1 MPALRRLSAFLSLL
15 FVVTAAGALTSCR
28 RPAPRTEDITIW
40 QRRGA
45 WTGRGLVQTEPFIST
60 TGLLRLTWEARGAS
74 APNAGTFR
82 LIVHSDVS
90 GRPLLVAVDRH
101 GPGHDV
107 AYVTE
112 DPRTFF
118 LVIESENLDWSVEV
132 DEGLPG
138 RKVVSDPRD

>member
-1 MPALRRLSAFLSLL
+1 MPALRRPSAILSLL

-28 RPAPRTEDITIW
+28 PPAPPPEDITIW

-45 WTGRGLVQTEPFIST
+45 WTGRGLTQTEPFIST

-82 LIVHSDVS
+82 LILHSDVS
-90 GRPLLVAVDRH
+90 GRPLVVVVDRH

-112 DPRTFF
+112 DPRSFF
-118 LVIESENLDWSVEV
+118 LVIESENQDWSVEV
-132 DEGLPG
+132 AEGLPG
-138 RKVVSDPRD
+138 QRVVIDPPD

>member
-1 MPALRRLSAFLSLL
+1 VPALRRPSALLSLL

-28 RPAPRTEDITIW
+28 PPAPSPEDITIW

-45 WTGRGLVQTEPFIST
+45 WTGRGPTQTEPFIST
-60 TGLLRLTWEARGAS
+60 SGLLRLTWEARGGS

-90 GRPLLVAVDRH
+90 GRPLLVVVDRH

-132 DEGLPG
+132 AEGLPG
-138 RKVVSDPRD
+138 QRVVIDRPD

>member
-1 MPALRRLSAFLSLL
+1 VPALRRPNALLCLL
-15 FVVTAAGALTSCR
+15 FAVTAAGAVTSCR
-28 RPAPRTEDITIW
+28 PPAQRIEDITIW

-74 APNAGTFR
+74 GPNAGTFR

-101 GPGHDV
+101 GAGHDV

-118 LVIESENLDWSVEV
+118 LVIESESLDWSVEV
-132 DEGLPG
+132 AEGLPG
-138 RKVVSDPRD
+138 QRVVSDPKE

>member
-1 MPALRRLSAFLSLL
+1 VPALRQPSALLSLL

-28 RPAPRTEDITIW
+28 PPAPPPEDITIW

-45 WTGRGLVQTEPFIST
+45 WTGRGLTQTEPFIST
-60 TGLLRLTWEARGAS
+60 TGFLRLTWEARGAS

-90 GRPLLVAVDRH
+90 GRPLLVVVDRH

-132 DEGLPG
+132 AEGLPG
-138 RKVVSDPRD
+138 QRVVIDRPD